1 MERREGNPEN
11 SMWALLPHDLFLGT
25 ITQKVNKKKHLQGVI
40 RSYLLLY
47 MVIPLGVTRK
57 PRSERLAERQPKLP
71 VVPDR
76 SRDRAGHWSQ

>member
-25 ITQKVNKKKHLQGVI
+25 NHHTKGQQKKHLQGVI

-47 MVIPLGVTRK
+47 GDSPWGYPETEV
-57 PRSERLAERQPKLP
+57 
-71 VVPDR
+71 
-76 SRDRAGHWSQ
+76 